1 MNLSLRNR
9 VAISFIVANAVVLLI
24 SFSVFQ
30 YLNSLNKDID
40 EITFK
45 SNRVSMLT
53 DEIRISAV
61 LILKR
66 QRELL
71 SSFHS
76 SWGFAGRV

>member
-9 VAISFIVANAVVLLI
+9 VAISFIVANLVVLLL

-30 YLNSLNKDID
+30 FLNSLNKNVE

-71 SSFHS
+71 SIIE
-76 SWGFAGRV
+76 